1 MTKRQKFKLNIDKRK
16 MRFLEWCVK
25 PLKSETNSSQR
36 LVNGFITF
44 VIMFVAI
51 KACFSAASRVLTF
64 AFHGSVIMGLLISVV
79 LIYALVKVFNYLRHY
94 HTISILNHVVI
105 LKSGKVGRLYEFID
119 LNETFKENFTSIY
132 QKATNRQKVVF
143 KFLENDVDF
152 MGRDAAFK
160 EMSEN
165 DKYKIAYGYVSA
177 SKQSH
182 EQLNKVLDT
191 INELKKANDIDS
203 AKKQVQQN
211 AARAKNQHR
220 YYQFANKKRDTIFD
234 DLKREQE
241 RFKQ

>member
-16 MRFLEWCVK
+16 MRFSEWCVK

-51 KACFSAASRVLTF
+51 KACFSDASRVSTF
-64 AFHGSVIMGLLISVV
+64 AFHGSVIVGLIMSVT
-79 LIYALVKVFNYLRHY
+79 LIYVLVKVFDYLRHY
-94 HTISILNHVVI
+94 HTTSILNHIVI

-119 LNETFKENFTSIY
+119 LNETFKENFTSIH
-132 QKATNRQKVVF
+132 QKATNRQRVVF

-152 MGRDAAFK
+152 MGRDAVFK

-165 DKYKIAYGYVSA
+165 NKYKIAYGYVSA

-191 INELKKANDIDS
+191 INELKKANDIDYVQ
-203 AKKQVQQN
+203 KQAQQN
-211 AARAKNQHR
+211 ASRAKNQHR
-220 YYQFANKKRDTIFD
+220 YYQSANKKRDTIFD
-234 DLKREQE
+234 DLRREQE

>member
-51 KACFSAASRVLTF
+51 KACFSNASRVSTF
-64 AFHGSVIMGLLISVV
+64 AFHGSVIVGLIVSVT
-79 LIYALVKVFNYLRHY
+79 LIYVLVKVFDYLRHY
-94 HTISILNHVVI
+94 HTTSILNHVVI

-119 LNETFKENFTSIY
+119 LNETFKENFTSIH

-143 KFLENDVDF
+143 KFLENDVEF
-152 MGRDAAFK
+152 MGRDASFK

-165 DKYKIAYGYVSA
+165 SKYKIAYGYVSA

-191 INELKKANDIDS
+191 INELKKTKEIDY
-203 AKKQVQQN
+203 AQKQVQQN
-211 AARAKNQHR
+211 TSRAKNQHR
-220 YYQFANKKRDTIFD
+220 YYQAANKERNTIFD

>member
-51 KACFSAASRVLTF
+51 KACFSDASRVSTF
-64 AFHGSVIMGLLISVV
+64 AFHGSVIVGLILSVT
-79 LIYALVKVFNYLRHY
+79 LIYVLVKVFDYLRHY
-94 HTISILNHVVI
+94 HTTSILNHIVI

-119 LNETFKENFTSIY
+119 LNETFKENFTSIH
-132 QKATNRQKVVF
+132 QKATNRQRVVF

-152 MGRDAAFK
+152 MGRDAVFK

-165 DKYKIAYGYVSA
+165 NKYKIAYGYVSA

-191 INELKKANDIDS
+191 INELKKANDIDYVQ
-203 AKKQVQQN
+203 KQAQQN
-211 AARAKNQHR
+211 ASRAKNQHR
-220 YYQFANKKRDTIFD
+220 YYQSANKKRDTIFD
-234 DLKREQE
+234 DLRREQE